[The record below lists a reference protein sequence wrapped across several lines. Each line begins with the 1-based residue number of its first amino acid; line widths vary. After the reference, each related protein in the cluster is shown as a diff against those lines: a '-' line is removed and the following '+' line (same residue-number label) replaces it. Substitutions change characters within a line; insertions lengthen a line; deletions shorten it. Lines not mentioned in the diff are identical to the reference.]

1 MASYARSYLSSLR
14 EDPMK
19 KKLMNTLG
27 AIVVS
32 IIFIVS
38 GSFLIMDQKTI
49 GDLDN
54 SKKDDFHY
62 YSGVV
67 NIVLGILIALYIL
80 YSLFFR

>member
-27 AIVVS
+27 AIVVA
-32 IIFIVS
+32 IIYIVS
-38 GSFLIMDQKTI
+38 GSFIIVDQKI
-49 GDLDN
+49 IKDLDN

-62 YSGVV
+62 FSGVFNV
-67 NIVLGILIALYIL
+67 ILGVLIGLYLL
-80 YSLFFR
+80 YSIFIR